1 MEKLAIKVALSPL
14 TTPRLCEQL
23 AEISDP
29 RLRAEV
35 LRRLAELGAEAILSA
50 ASGAAVQPPAGG
62 IFAALMYRPDR
73 TSAPAAAPVAPPVQG
88 PAPPFVGPAAA
99 AGTED
104 RPVDPVAMS
113 SKAEFSPASVSD
125 SVRRESGDQTV
136 RPAGN
141 LDLNAVNS
149 AMSRFFE

>member
-14 TTPRLCEQL
+14 TTPRLCAQL

-50 ASGAAVQPPAGG
+50 GSGAAVQPPAGG
-62 IFAALMYRPDR
+62 ILAALTFRPDR
-73 TSAPAAAPVAPPVQG
+73 IPAPAAAPAPPPFQG
-88 PAPPFVGPAAA
+88 PAPPPGAPARR
-99 AGTED
+99 ED
-104 RPVDPVAMS
+104 RPVDPVTMCSQADS
-113 SKAEFSPASVSD
+113 FQESISD
-125 SVRRESGDQTV
+125 SIPREPEDQKV
-136 RPAGN
+136 LPAGN

-149 AMSRFFE
+149 AMSRFFD